1 MWRIWN
7 RLASFFYGRY
17 GNDKF
22 NIALL
27 ILYLIL
33 AVVNIIVRNLF
44 ATSIFFLFQWT
55 VLFMVLF
62 RALSRNIPAR
72 RRENEWFERNFSGL
86 IAWFKLLLRRIK
98 DFKYKRYRRCPHCK
112 AVVRLPKRR
121 GKHNVKCPSCN
132 TNFKVHI
139 II

>member
-27 ILYLIL
+27 VLYVIF
-33 AVVNIIVRNLF
+33 AVLNIIVRNIF
-44 ATSIFFLFQWT
+44 ATSIFFFFQWT
-55 VLFMVLF
+55 VLFVVLF
-62 RALSRNIPAR
+62 RSLSRNISAR
-72 RRENEWFERNFSGL
+72 RKENEWFERNFSGV
-86 IAWFKLLLRRIK
+86 INWFKLLCRRIK
-98 DFKYKRYRRCPHCK
+98 DIRYKRYRRCPFCK
-112 AVVRLPKRR
+112 ATIRLPIKR
-121 GKHNVKCPSCN
+121 GKHSVKCPSCN